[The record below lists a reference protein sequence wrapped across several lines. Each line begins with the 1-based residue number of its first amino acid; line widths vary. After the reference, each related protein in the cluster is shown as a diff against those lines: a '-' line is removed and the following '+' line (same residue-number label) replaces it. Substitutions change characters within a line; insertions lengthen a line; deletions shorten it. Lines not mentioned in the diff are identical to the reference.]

1 VTSPPTVTVT
11 RLALTP
17 VKGFGLQ
24 EVDAVELTAQGV
36 PGDRAFFL
44 VDDQE
49 RLFSATRSP
58 AFLPYWVAF
67 DAHTGRFTVGRGS
80 DELLSEVVELGEP
93 VRAHFFA
100 DRYATGRVVRGRW
113 SEWLS
118 QVAGQP
124 LRLVHVDE
132 PGEGYDVH
140 PVTLVSEASVAA
152 LGQEDDGGPLDV
164 RRFRMTVTVGGV
176 PPFAE
181 DGWQGRTLRIGGA
194 TLRAGGPVKRCAA
207 IQKHPDGDP
216 AEVNALRLINEVR
229 GPADSEL
236 GRGLLL
242 GVYGEVLVPGT
253 VRVGDTVEQVSAPDR
268 DGRDVGAALGSG

>member
-1 VTSPPTVTVT
+1 VTVT

-24 EVDAVELTAQGV
+24 EVDAVELTARGV

-44 VDDQE
+44 LDDQDK
-49 RLFSATRSP
+49 LFSATRSP
-58 AFLPYWVAF
+58 AFLPYWATF
-67 DAHTGRFTVGRGS
+67 DLPHGRLSVGHGR
-80 DELLSEVVELGEP
+80 DVELSEVVELGDP

-100 DRYATGRVVRGRW
+100 DRYTTGRVVRGPW
-113 SEWLS
+113 AEWLS

-152 LGQEDDGGPLDV
+152 LGQEDDGRPLDA
-164 RRFRMTVTVGGV
+164 RRFRMTVTVDGV

-207 IQKHPDGDP
+207 IQKHPDGVLTG
-216 AEVNALRLINEVR
+216 VNALRLINEVR
-229 GPADSEL
+229 GTADSEL

-242 GVYGEVLVPGT
+242 GVYGEVVVPGT
-253 VRVGDTVEQVSAPDR
+253 VRVGATVEGVGATAR
-268 DGRDVGAALGSG
+268 DGRDVGVALHPG